1 LIPIGTA
8 ATSYSKKID
17 DWEDMNKNLKIIY
30 TNSEDEQHEQSLSTT
45 NDWKGEYGKIN
56 KAMILKYLDNDILNN
71 SIFYICGPPGM
82 LKAMQALLQEVDLNI
97 PKERIKVEEFTGY

>member
-1 LIPIGTA
+1 MIPIGTA

-17 DWEDMNKNLKIIY
+17 DWADINKNLKIIY

-56 KAMILKYLDNDILNN
+56 KAMILKYLDNNILNILYLW
-71 SIFYICGPPGM
+71 SSWHAKSYASF
-82 LKAMQALLQEVDLNI
+82 AT
-97 PKERIKVEEFTGY
+97 RS